1 MKLIQLKLRN
11 FRCYKDQTIL
21 DIDDLTC
28 LIGKND
34 HGKSTVL
41 EALDTFFNDKFDRG
55 DYSVDGDGPVEI
67 TCVFS
72 DLPDKVILDTSLE
85 TSLEE
90 ECLLN
95 PDGNLEIMRSYTV
108 AAKSVSKS
116 VYLICEHPQEPILAD
131 LLSQKNAKLKAI
143 AEENNVDLTGIT
155 KTKNPLLRK
164 AIREHIGVTKVLT
177 ALKVEGSLNSE
188 NNLKDVWK
196 VINSFLPVY
205 TLFRV
210 DKNISDKDQDV
221 QDPMKVAI
229 KESLAIKDIK
239 EKLEEIQEAVRIAS
253 TAVAES
259 TIEKLKDID
268 PQLAEKLMAD
278 FNKEPKWDG
287 IFDLTLLNDQGIP
300 LNKRGSGVKRLVLL
314 SFFQAQAEKKK
325 IEDGAPSIIYAIEEP
340 ETAQHPNH
348 QKILIRSLIELSQR
362 DNTQVLFTT
371 HSSNLVNELPIESL
385 YFVTRKDGVTG
396 IEKGYNTMTKTINN
410 EILDKIVDSLGI
422 LPNPKDLVEILIFLE
437 GVHDITALSHYSKI
451 FFDFDDSFIDL
462 NNNVKIAFVLT
473 GGSTL
478 KYYVENKY
486 LDKLP
491 HPQVHIYD
499 NDVAEY
505 VSAVATLNAEGKTA
519 FNTGKLMM
527 ENYLHHLAIE
537 EAYAEDNCIITVPAI
552 TDNMDVPREIAK
564 IVHNTYSTK
573 DWDTL
578 DDEVRR
584 KKVSKAKR
592 ILNDKAVKKM
602 TIERIQERTG
612 FDDISSWLK
621 AIKN

>member
-1 MKLIQLKLRN
+1 MKLIQLKLKN
-11 FRCYKDQTIL
+11 FRCYRDQTIL

-55 DYSVDGDGPVEI
+55 DYSVDADGPVEI
-67 TCVFS
+67 TCTFS
-72 DLPDKVILDTSLE
+72 DLPDTVILDTSLE
-85 TSLEE
+85 TSLRD

-95 PDGNLEIMRSYTV
+95 FDGNLEIMRVYTV

-116 VYLICEHPQEPILAD
+116 VFLICEHPQEPVLAD
-131 LLSQKNAKLKAI
+131 LLSQKNARLKAI
-143 AEENNVDLTGIT
+143 AEENNVDLTGVT
-155 KTKNPLLRK
+155 KSKNPLLRK
-164 AIREHIGVTKVLT
+164 AIREHIGGNKVLT
-177 ALKVEGSLNSE
+177 SLKVEGSLNSE

-196 VINSFLPVY
+196 VINSYLPVF

-229 KESLAIKDIK
+229 RESLAIKDIK
-239 EKLEEIQEAVRIAS
+239 EKLEEIQEAVRAAS

-325 IEDGAPSIIYAIEEP
+325 MEDGAPSIIYAIEEP

-348 QKILIRSLIELSQR
+348 QKILIRSLIELSHR
-362 DNTQVLFTT
+362 DNVQVLFTT
-371 HSSNLVNELPIESL
+371 HSANLVNELPIQSL
-385 YFVTRKDGVTG
+385 YFVTREVGATM
-396 IEKGYNTMTKTINN
+396 IEKGYDSDAGIINN
-410 EILDKIVDSLGI
+410 TTLDRIIETLGI
-422 LPNPKDLVEILIFLE
+422 LPNPKDLVEVLIFLE

-451 FFDFDDSFIDL
+451 FFEFNNSYIDL
-462 NNNVKIAFVLT
+462 NNNVKVAFVLT

-499 NDVAEY
+499 NDVDDYIA
-505 VSAVATLNAEGKTA
+505 AVAKLNAEGKKA
-519 FNTGKLMM
+519 FNTRKLMM

-537 EAYAEDNCIITVPAI
+537 EAYAEDNCVIIVPPI
-552 TDNMDVPREIAK
+552 TDDMDVPREIAK
-564 IVHNTYSTK
+564 IVHNANSTK
-573 DWDTL
+573 DWDVL
-578 DDEVRR
+578 EDDVRK

-592 ILNDKAVKKM
+592 MLNDRAVKKM
-602 TIERIQERTG
+602 TIERIQERNG
-612 FDDISSWLK
+612 FDDISDWLK